1 MKKRILSVLSFEP
14 FKTPMCFLYSMNK
27 QKTMKYNIDA
37 TIVPLNSLDT
47 KLTIG
52 TVIMLWNKDKQINIQ
67 LLVNSI
73 EQNCITA
80 TKVASDG
87 IPIPKIN
94 RSKFIIDNETFKD
107 NKLFYTLDKT
117 NDQHLWPSTVKE
129 AVLKLSGLYNDV
141 ELQQMCKLE
150 WKEFDSNFNGFG
162 GLSMWIRNYFGLNRG
177 NFDLA
182 LDCNIDNPTPDDVSA
197 IIVYYFWE
205 FLNRIN

>member
-1 MKKRILSVLSFEP
+1 
-14 FKTPMCFLYSMNK
+14 
-27 QKTMKYNIDA
+27 MKYNIDS

-52 TVIMLWNKDKQINIQ
+52 SVIMLWNKDKQINIQ
-67 LLVNSI
+67 LLVNRI
-73 EQNCITA
+73 EQDCISA

-94 RSKFIIDNETFKD
+94 RSIFIIDNETFKD
-107 NKLFYTLDKT
+107 NKLFYILDKT

-129 AVLKLSGLYNDV
+129 AVLKLSGLYSDV

>member
-1 MKKRILSVLSFEP
+1 M
-14 FKTPMCFLYSMNK
+14 
-27 QKTMKYNIDA
+27 
-37 TIVPLNSLDT
+37 
-47 KLTIG
+47 
-52 TVIMLWNKDKQINIQ
+52 
-67 LLVNSI
+67 
-73 EQNCITA
+73 
-80 TKVASDG
+80 
-87 IPIPKIN
+87 
-94 RSKFIIDNETFKD
+94 
-107 NKLFYTLDKT
+107 
-117 NDQHLWPSTVKE
+117 
-129 AVLKLSGLYNDV
+129 SGLYNDV